1 MFDFDFISRYSL
13 IPSAETT
20 TMSSENLDIF
30 GDSSKWTAVAS
41 DRALLNAPLHKQS
54 CSDHGVRARNHSG
67 PVNSSTFHRINRNK
81 RNVTEQDLMVVN
93 ITTCCPFWNFM
104 KRKPTWWIYDSI
116 SNFESFN
123 GLIKYKICKS
133 SVGYIQV
140 NSRVSLSFQLKL

>member
-30 GDSSKWTAVAS
+30 GDSSKWNAVAS

-81 RNVTEQDLMVVN
+81 RNTAEQDLMVVN

-104 KRKPTWWIYDSI
+104 KRKPTWWKYDTKSR
-116 SNFESFN
+116 FELFN
-123 GLIKYKICKS
+123 GFTKNKIYKTRFYPES
-133 SVGYIQV
+133 V